1 MHHLPHDQILAALR
15 STSDTLL
22 RRGCCDHRR
31 RRRPLALSLV
41 LAVSC
46 ATQAG
51 LVLAERLQPVVDGKF
66 FVFEDVALRNY
77 CDALIRANSP
87 FLAAAV
93 WIAAAVQ
100 ESGQRALKNRLACD
114 V

>member
-1 MHHLPHDQILAALR
+1 MHHLPHNQILAALS

-31 RRRPLALSLV
+31 RRRPPALTLV
-41 LAVSC
+41 LAVLR

-51 LVLAERLQPVVDGKF
+51 LVLAERLHPVVDGKF
-66 FVFEDVALRNY
+66 FVFEDVALCND
-77 CDALIRANSP
+77 CDALISANSP

-93 WIAAAVQ
+93 GIAAAVQ

-114 V
+114 A